1 MIKPSYMQSPQEMN
15 EMLDR
20 AYFGAKIAVVYISL
34 LAVLYFVQLIK

>member
-15 EMLDR
+15 KMLDR
-20 AYFGAKIAVVYISL
+20 AYFGAKVAVVYVSL

>member
-20 AYFGAKIAVVYISL
+20 AYFGAKVAVVYVSL

>member
-1 MIKPSYMQSPQEMN
+1 MIKPSYMQSPQKMN

-34 LAVLYFVQLIK
+34 LAILYFVQLIK